1 VLTYFWALM
10 CVFGMAAGQI
20 LFKLAANSLAETG
33 SFLVPRT
40 ATLLFTA
47 LALYGLITIAWIWV
61 LQKAEL
67 GKVYPMM
74 ALAFVLVPLA
84 SHWLFGER
92 FTPQYFIGIVLIA
105 LAATNTVGWWGWLG
119 IILLLTGLF
128 RFCPLYR
135 MLGICTCPISN
146 KN

>member
-92 FTPQYFIGIVLIA
+92 FTPQYFIGIVLIMGGIVVAIQEELGVPVKLVGLGEGPDDLAPFDPEGFVDA
-105 LAATNTVGWWGWLG
+105 LLD
-119 IILLLTGLF
+119 
-128 RFCPLYR
+128 
-135 MLGICTCPISN
+135 
-146 KN
+146 